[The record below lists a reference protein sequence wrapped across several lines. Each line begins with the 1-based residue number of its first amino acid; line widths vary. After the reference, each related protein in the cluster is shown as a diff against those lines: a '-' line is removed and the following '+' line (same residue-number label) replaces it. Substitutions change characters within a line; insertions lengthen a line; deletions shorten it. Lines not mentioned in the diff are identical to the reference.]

1 MLSSLE
7 VLSASLAQYFL
18 IVVQSEIEKFCD
30 SSSLSVCIYHGSD
43 RVKEVPREVMGKY
56 DVVLTTYQVIEH
68 DFRKMVSPNKV
79 KCPNCGN
86 RFKVCETSSLYF
98 FFDLFVIIATS
109 HHLHQISSII
119 HDNRSTSFTFI

>member
-1 MLSSLE
+1 MLSSLQL
-7 VLSASLAQYFL
+7 LSASFFFN
-18 IVVQSEIEKFCD
+18 VKSEIEKFSD

-86 RFKVCETSSLYF
+86 RFKVSETSSLYRF
-98 FFDLFVIIATS
+98 FELFVIIATS

-119 HDNRSTSFTFI
+119 YDNRLTSFTFI